1 MPVAVFLTSSTLFTI
16 NLKLEGEAGEVGKPL
31 PNHPQG
37 EGEARAVESSQRLVV
52 RVRRFRVISCRDA
65 VSVLSKCA
73 GWCSVTSVCS
83 VFKK

>member
-1 MPVAVFLTSSTLFTI
+1 MAVFLTSSTLFTI

-52 RVRRFRVISCRDA
+52 WVRRFRVISCRDA
-65 VSVLSKCA
+65 ASVLSKCA
-73 GWCSVTSVCS
+73 GWYSVYSV
-83 VFKK
+83 